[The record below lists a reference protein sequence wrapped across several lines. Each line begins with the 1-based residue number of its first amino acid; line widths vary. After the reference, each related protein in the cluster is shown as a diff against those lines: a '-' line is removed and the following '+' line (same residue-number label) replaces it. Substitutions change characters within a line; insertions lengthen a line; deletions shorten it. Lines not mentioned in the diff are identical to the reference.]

1 VGDAVATSRT
11 AACVGAL
18 GDNLRAAAETSRLSI
33 ICKKKL
39 LS

>member
-18 GDNLRAAAETSRLSI
+18 GDNLRAALTALQVG
-33 ICKKKL
+33 
-39 LS
+39 